1 VGAHDPF
8 LNRISSMGDPV
19 SNPLLATDRLPAFR
33 SILPEHAEPAID
45 TVLAENRAALADLL
59 AGLPG
64 TPSWDGFVVPLQQL
78 ETRLDD
84 AWSPVR
90 HLNSVMNSEAL
101 RAAYNAC
108 LPKLS
113 DYGTE
118 LSHNAALY
126 GAFDRLARSP
136 AFESLPP
143 DRRKLVQD
151 ALRDFHLSG
160 VDLPEERK
168 ARFREIEARLSELTS
183 RFEENVLDA
192 TQSWT
197 LHLPDDA
204 RLAGVP
210 ASSKAMLAQNARER
224 QQEGYVVTLDFPS
237 YHAILTHA
245 DDRALREQ
253 VYTAYATRASDQGPG
268 AGRFDNSEVMLEILK
283 LREEKA
289 RITGFAHHAE
299 RSLATKMADRPETVE
314 HFLRDLAG
322 RARKAA
328 EGDLADMRE
337 FARSRLG
344 LDGLQSWDYGYVA
357 EKIRADRLGLSQ
369 EMLKPYFPA
378 DRVVAG
384 LFGLVERLF
393 GVSITPDDS
402 VETWHDDVRYYVI
415 RDAEGQERAGFYFDL
430 YARSGKRGGAW
441 MDVCRSRFVSPV
453 SAQLPV
459 AYMTC
464 NSTPP
469 VDGKAAL
476 FTHDEVITLF
486 HEFGHGLHHMLTR
499 VDHPEIAGINGVEW
513 DAVELPSQFMENWCW
528 EREALD
534 LFARHHETGEP
545 MPEDLFQ
552 RLQGTR
558 HFQTALQLMRQVE
571 FALFDMRL
579 HAASA
584 PKATSEIQALLDAV
598 RDEVAVVRPPA
609 FNRFQHGFT
618 HIFAGGYAAG
628 YYSYKW
634 AEVLSADAF
643 ARFEEEGLFSPAVG
657 ADYLHEILEVGA
669 SRPALDSFKAFRGRE
684 PSIDALLRHSGLE
697 AA

>member
-1 VGAHDPF
+1 
-8 LNRISSMGDPV
+8 V
-19 SNPLLATDRLPAFR
+19 SNPLLATQTLPAFR
-33 SILPEHAEPAID
+33 SIRPEHVEPAVD
-45 TVLAENRAALADLL
+45 AVLAENRAAIADRLRR
-59 AGLPG
+59 LPD
-64 TPSWDGFVVPLQQL
+64 TPHWDDLIVPLERL
-78 ETRLDD
+78 DTRLDD

-90 HLNSVMNSEAL
+90 HLNSVTNTEAL

-113 DYGTE
+113 DYGSE
-118 LSHNAALY
+118 LSHNTGLY
-126 GAFDRLARSP
+126 AAFDRLARSP
-136 AFESLPP
+136 GFDAESP
-143 DRRKLVQD
+143 DRQKLVRD

-160 VDLPEERK
+160 VDLPEDRK
-168 ARFREIEARLSELTS
+168 ARLREIDSRLSALTS

-197 LHLPDDA
+197 LSLPDTA
-204 RLAGVP
+204 RLSGVP
-210 ASSKAMLAQNARER
+210 ESSRAMLAQSARER
-224 QQEGYVVTLDFPS
+224 ELEGFVVTLDFPS
-237 YHAILTHA
+237 YYAIMTYA
-245 DDRALREQ
+245 DDRDLREQ
-253 VYTAYATRASDQGPG
+253 VYTAYATRASDQGPD
-268 AGRFDNSEVMLEILK
+268 AGRFDNSETMLEILR

-289 RITGFAHHAE
+289 QLTGFRHHAE
-299 RSLATKMADRPETVE
+299 RSLATKMADTPEAVE
-314 HFLRDLAG
+314 HFLHDLAA
-322 RARKAA
+322 RARVPA
-328 EGDLADMRE
+328 EADLADMRSY
-337 FARSRLG
+337 ARAHLAT
-344 LDGLQSWDYGYVA
+344 DELQAWDYGYVA

-393 GVSITPDDS
+393 GISITPDEG

-415 RDAEGQERAGFYFDL
+415 RDAEGTERAGFYFDL

-441 MDVCRSRFVSPV
+441 MDVCRSRFVSPDY
-453 SAQLPV
+453 AQLPV

-499 VDHPEIAGINGVEW
+499 VDYPEIAGISGVEW

-534 LFARHHETGEP
+534 LFARHHETGAA

-552 RLQGTR
+552 RMQGTR
-558 HFQTALQLMRQVE
+558 HFQTALQLLRQVE

-579 HAASA
+579 HSGSTPESA
-584 PKATSEIQALLDAV
+584 KAVQRLLDQV
-598 RDEVAVVRPPA
+598 RDDVAVLRPPS
-609 FNRFQHGFT
+609 FNRFQNGFT

-643 ARFEEEGLFSPAVG
+643 ARFEEEGLFSAEVG
-657 ADYLHEILEVGA
+657 AAYLREILEVGA
-669 SRPALDSFKAFRGRE
+669 SRPALESFKAFRGRE

>member
-1 VGAHDPF
+1 
-8 LNRISSMGDPV
+8 M
-19 SNPLLATDRLPAFR
+19 SNPLLATDALPAFR
-33 SILPEHAEPAID
+33 SILPEHVEPAID
-45 TVLAENRAALADLL
+45 TILAENRAALAERL
-59 AGLPG
+59 ARLPENP
-64 TPSWDGFVVPLQQL
+64 TWDEFIVPLQEL
-78 ETRLDD
+78 EMRLDA

-90 HLNSVMNSEAL
+90 HLNSVMNTEAL
-101 RAAYNAC
+101 RAAHNAC

-118 LSHNAALY
+118 ISHNTELFK
-126 GAFDRLARSP
+126 AFDRISQSADFIGFS
-136 AFESLPP
+136 S
-143 DRRKLVQD
+143 DRRKLVRD

-160 VDLPEERK
+160 VDLPPEAK
-168 ARFREIEARLSELTS
+168 ARFREIESRLSELTS
-183 RFEENVLDA
+183 RYEENVLDA

-197 LHLPDDA
+197 LHLPDNQ
-204 RLAGVP
+204 RLGGVP
-210 ASSKAMLAQNARER
+210 ASSQAMLAQNARDR
-224 QQEGYVVTLDFPS
+224 QLDGYVVTLDFPS

-245 DDRALREQ
+245 DDRALREE
-253 VYTAYATRASDQGPG
+253 VYTAYATRASELGPD
-268 AGRFDNSEVMLEILK
+268 AGRFDNSDVMLEILA

-289 RITGFAHHAE
+289 RLTGFAHHAE
-299 RSLATKMADRPETVE
+299 RSLATKMADTPETVIQ
-314 HFLRDLAG
+314 FLQDLG
-322 RARKAA
+322 QRARKAA
-328 EGDLADMRE
+328 EADIADMRAYALE
-337 FARSRLG
+337 RLG
-344 LDGLQSWDYGYVA
+344 LEDLQSWDYGYVA

-393 GVSITPDDS
+393 GIQITAEDR
-402 VETWHDDVRYYVI
+402 VETWHDDVRYYAI
-415 RDAEGQERAGFYFDL
+415 RDAAGQERAGFYFDL
-430 YARSGKRGGAW
+430 YARTAKRGGAW

-453 SAQLPV
+453 STQIPV

-469 VDGKAAL
+469 VDGQAAL

-499 VDHPEIAGINGVEW
+499 VDHPEIAGISGVEW

-545 MPEDLFQ
+545 MPEALFQ
-552 RLQGTR
+552 KLQGTR
-558 HFQTALQLMRQVE
+558 HFQSALQLLRQVE

-584 PKATSEIQALLDAV
+584 PGSTGEIQALLDTV
-598 RDEVAVVRPPA
+598 RDEVSVIRPPA
-609 FNRFQHGFT
+609 FNRFQNGFT

-643 ARFEEEGLFSPAVG
+643 ARFEEEGLFSPEVG
-657 ADYLHEILEVGA
+657 RDYLQEILEVGA
-669 SRPALDSFKAFRGRE
+669 SRPALESFKAFRGRE

>member
-1 VGAHDPF
+1 
-8 LNRISSMGDPV
+8 MGVPV
-19 SNPLLATDRLPAFR
+19 SNPLLATDNLPAFR
-33 SILPEHAEPAID
+33 AIRPEHVEPGID
-45 TVLAENRAALADLL
+45 TVLAENRTAIAELL
-59 AGLPG
+59 ASLPDNPG
-64 TPSWDGFVVPLQQL
+64 WDDLVVPLERL
-78 ETRLDD
+78 DTRLDD
-84 AWSPVR
+84 VWSPVR
-90 HLNSVMNSEAL
+90 HLNSVMNTEAL

-113 DYGTE
+113 EYASE
-118 LSHNAALY
+118 MSQNAALFE
-126 GAFDRLARSP
+126 AFDRLARSP
-136 AFESLPP
+136 GFPDEPA

-168 ARFREIEARLSELTS
+168 ARVREINSRLSALTA
-183 RFEENVLDA
+183 RYEENVLDA
-192 TQSWT
+192 TQGWT
-197 LHLPDDA
+197 LHLKDDT
-204 RLAGVP
+204 RLTGVP
-210 ASSKAMLAQNARER
+210 PSAQGMLAQNARER
-224 QQEGYVVTLDFPS
+224 DLEGFVITLDFPS
-237 YHAILTHA
+237 YYAIMTHA
-245 DDRALREQ
+245 EDRDLREL
-253 VYTAYATRASDQGPG
+253 VYTAYVTRASDEGPD
-268 AGRFDNSEVMLEILK
+268 AGRFDNSEVMLEILR
-283 LREEKA
+283 LRQEKA
-289 RITGFAHHAE
+289 GLTGFRHHAE
-299 RSLATKMADRPETVE
+299 RSLATKMADSPETVE
-314 HFLRDLAG
+314 HFLQDLAR
-322 RARKAA
+322 RARAPA
-328 EGDLADMRE
+328 ESDLQEMRDY
-337 FARSRLG
+337 ARENLGMDRLEA
-344 LDGLQSWDYGYVA
+344 WDYPFVA
-357 EKIRADRLGLSQ
+357 EKIRSDRLGLSQ

-393 GVSITPDDS
+393 GISITADPS
-402 VETWHDDVRYYVI
+402 IETWHDDVRYYVI
-415 RDAEGQERAGFYFDL
+415 RDAEGRGRAGFYFDL

-441 MDVCRSRFVSPV
+441 MDVCRSRFVTPSHH
-453 SAQLPV
+453 QLPV

-499 VDHPEIAGINGVEW
+499 VDHPEIAGISGVEW

-545 MPEDLFQ
+545 MPEELYQ
-552 RLQGTR
+552 RMVGTR
-558 HFQTALQLMRQVE
+558 HFQSALQLLRQVE

-579 HAASA
+579 HSG
-584 PKATSEIQALLDAV
+584 PVPTTPEDIQRILDRV
-598 RDEVAVVRPPA
+598 RDEVAVIRPPS
-609 FNRFQHGFT
+609 FNRFQHGFA

-643 ARFEEEGLFSPAVG
+643 ARFEEEGLFSPEVG
-657 ADYLHEILEVGA
+657 SDYLQEILEVGA
-669 SRPALDSFKAFRGRE
+669 SRPALESFRAFRGRE
-684 PSIDALLRHSGLE
+684 PQIDALLRHSGLE

>member
-1 VGAHDPF
+1 
-8 LNRISSMGDPV
+8 M
-19 SNPLLATDRLPAFR
+19 SNPLLVTETLPAFR
-33 SILPEHAEPAID
+33 SIRPEDVEPAVD
-45 TVLAENRAALADLL
+45 TVLAENRAAIVELL
-59 AGLPG
+59 AQLPQ
-64 TPSWDGFVVPLQQL
+64 TPTWDDFIVPLERIDL
-78 ETRLDD
+78 RLDA

-90 HLNSVMNSEAL
+90 HLNSVMNTEAL

-113 DYGTE
+113 EYGSE
-118 LSHNAALY
+118 LSQNAELY
-126 GAFDRLARSP
+126 GAFERLAASP
-136 AFESLPP
+136 GFENAPA
-143 DRRKLVQD
+143 DRQKLVRD
-151 ALRDFHLSG
+151 ALRDFKLSG
-160 VDLPEERK
+160 VDLPEAQKTRL
-168 ARFREIEARLSELTS
+168 REINARLSALTA
-183 RFEENVLDA
+183 RYEENVLDA

-197 LHLPDDA
+197 LHLSDA
-204 RLAGVP
+204 KRLAGVP
-210 ASSKAMLAQNARER
+210 ESAQAMLAQNARER
-224 QQEGYVVTLDFPS
+224 DRDGFVITLDFPS
-237 YHAILTHA
+237 YYAILSHA
-245 DDRALREQ
+245 QDRDLRQ
-253 VYTAYATRASDQGPG
+253 LVYTAYATRASDQGPD
-268 AGRFDNSEVMLEILK
+268 AGRFDNSAVMPEILQ

-289 RITGFAHHAE
+289 HLTGFAHHAE
-299 RSLATKMADRPETVE
+299 RSLATKMADSPGTVE
-314 HFLRDLAG
+314 TFLRDLAR
-322 RARKAA
+322 RARVPA
-328 EGDLADMRE
+328 EADLEDMRRY
-337 FARSRLG
+337 ARERLG
-344 LDGLQSWDYGYVA
+344 LEALESWDYGYVA
-357 EKIRADRLGLSQ
+357 EQIRSDRLGLSQ

-378 DRVVAG
+378 HRVVGG

-393 GVSITPDDS
+393 NVSITPDDT

-415 RDAEGQERAGFYFDL
+415 KDATGEQRAGFYFDL

-441 MDVCRSRFVSPV
+441 MDVCRNRFVSAETV
-453 SAQLPV
+453 QLPV

-476 FTHDEVITLF
+476 FTHDEVTTLF

-534 LFARHHETGEP
+534 LFARHHETGEA
-545 MPEDLFQ
+545 MPEDLFV

-558 HFQTALQLMRQVE
+558 HFQSALQLLRQAE
-571 FALFDMRL
+571 FSLFDMRL
-579 HAASA
+579 HAGPA
-584 PKATSEIQALLDAV
+584 PTDAAQIQDLLDRV
-598 RDEVAVVRPPA
+598 RDEVAVIRPPA
-609 FNRFQHGFT
+609 FNRFQHGFA

-643 ARFEEEGLFSPAVG
+643 ARFEEEGLFSAEVG
-657 ADYLHEILEVGA
+657 AQYLQEILEVGA
-669 SRPALDSFKAFRGRE
+669 SRPALESFKAFRGRE

>member
-1 VGAHDPF
+1 
-8 LNRISSMGDPV
+8 M
-19 SNPLLATDRLPAFR
+19 SNPLLATQTLPAFR
-33 SILPEHAEPAID
+33 SIRPEHVEPAVD
-45 TVLAENRAALADLL
+45 AVLADNRAAIARLL
-59 AGLPG
+59 AGLPDPPG
-64 TPSWDGFVVPLQQL
+64 WDDLILPLERL

-84 AWSPVR
+84 VWSPVR
-90 HLNSVMNSEAL
+90 HLNAVMNTEPL

-113 DYGTE
+113 EYATE
-118 LSHNAALY
+118 LSQNTALY
-126 GAFDRLARSP
+126 QAFDRLARAPGFASE
-136 AFESLPP
+136 AS

-168 ARFREIEARLSELTS
+168 VRLREINSRLSALTA

-192 TQSWT
+192 TQAWT
-197 LHLPDDA
+197 LHLHDDC
-204 RLAGVP
+204 RLSGVP
-210 ASSKAMLAQNARER
+210 ASARAMLAQNARGR
-224 QQEGYVVTLDFPS
+224 NLEGFVITLDFPS
-237 YHAILTHA
+237 YYAILTHA
-245 DDRALREQ
+245 EDRGLREV
-253 VYTAYATRASDQGPG
+253 VYTAYVTRASDQGPD
-268 AGRFDNSEVMLEILK
+268 AGRFDNSDAMLEILR
-283 LREEKA
+283 LRQEKA
-289 RITGFAHHAE
+289 DLTGFRNHAE
-299 RSLATKMADRPETVE
+299 RSLATKMADSPETVE
-314 HFLRDLAG
+314 HFLRDLAR
-322 RARKAA
+322 RARAPA
-328 EGDLADMRE
+328 QTDLQEMRDY
-337 FARSRLG
+337 AREHLG
-344 LDGLQSWDYGYVA
+344 LDVLEAWDYGFVA
-357 EKIRADRLGLSQ
+357 ERIRADRLGLSQ

-393 GVSITPDDS
+393 QITITMDQA

-415 RDAEGQERAGFYFDL
+415 RDAEGNERAGFYFDL
-430 YARSGKRGGAW
+430 YTRSGKRGGAW
-441 MDVCRSRFVSPV
+441 MDVCRSRFV
-453 SAQLPV
+453 ATGYRQLPV

-469 VDGKAAL
+469 VDGRAAL

-499 VDHPEIAGINGVEW
+499 VDHPEIAGIAGVEW

-558 HFQTALQLMRQVE
+558 HFQTALQLLRQVE

-579 HAASA
+579 HSG
-584 PKATSEIQALLDAV
+584 PVPATADQIQRELDRV
-598 RDEVAVVRPPA
+598 RDEVAVIRPPS

-643 ARFEEEGLFSPAVG
+643 ARFEEEGLFSPEVG
-657 ADYLHEILEVGA
+657 TAYLKEILEVGA
-669 SRPALDSFKAFRGRE
+669 SRPALESFKAFRGRE
-684 PSIDALLRHSGLE
+684 PTIDALLRHSGLE

>member
-1 VGAHDPF
+1 
-8 LNRISSMGDPV
+8 MGVPV
-19 SNPLLATDRLPAFR
+19 SNPLLALATENLPAFR
-33 SILPEHAEPAID
+33 SIRPEHVEPAVD
-45 TVLAENRAALADLL
+45 TVLAENRTAIAAILASLPETPGWEDLI
-59 AGLPG
+59 
-64 TPSWDGFVVPLQQL
+64 VPLERL
-78 ETRLDD
+78 DTRLDD
-84 AWSPVR
+84 IWSPVR
-90 HLNSVMNSEAL
+90 HLNAVMNTEAL

-113 DYGTE
+113 EYASEVSQNT
-118 LSHNAALY
+118 ALY
-126 GAFDRLARSP
+126 QAFDGLAKAPDFADQP
-136 AFESLPP
+136 A

-160 VDLPEERK
+160 VDLPEDRK
-168 ARFREIEARLSELTS
+168 ARLREINSRLSALTA
-183 RFEENVLDA
+183 RYEENVLDA
-192 TQSWT
+192 TQAWT
-197 LHLPDDA
+197 LHLTDDA

-210 ASSKAMLAQNARER
+210 ASARGMLAQNARER
-224 QQEGYVVTLDFPS
+224 ELAGFVITLDFPS
-237 YHAILTHA
+237 YYAIMTYA
-245 DDRALREQ
+245 EDRDLRELA
-253 VYTAYATRASDQGPG
+253 YTAYVTRASEQGPN
-268 AGRFDNSEVMLEILK
+268 AGRFDNSEVMLEILR
-283 LREEKA
+283 LRQEKA
-289 RITGFAHHAE
+289 AITGFRHHAE
-299 RSLATKMADRPETVE
+299 RSLATKMADSPETVE
-314 HFLRDLAG
+314 HFLQDLAR
-322 RARKAA
+322 RARAPA
-328 EGDLADMRE
+328 EADLQDMRDYG
-337 FARSRLG
+337 RTRLAMDA
-344 LDGLQSWDYGYVA
+344 LEAWDYGFVA

-378 DRVVAG
+378 DRVVGG

-393 GVSITPDDS
+393 SISITADPA

-415 RDAEGQERAGFYFDL
+415 RDAEGRERAGFYFDL

-441 MDVCRSRFVSPV
+441 MDVCRSRFVTASHR
-453 SAQLPV
+453 QLPV

-499 VDHPEIAGINGVEW
+499 VDHPEIAGISGVEW

-534 LFARHHETGEP
+534 LFARHHETDEP
-545 MPEDLFQ
+545 MPEDLYQ
-552 RLQGTR
+552 RMLGTR
-558 HFQTALQLMRQVE
+558 HFQSALQLLRQVE

-579 HAASA
+579 HSGPVPETA
-584 PKATSEIQALLDAV
+584 EHIQQVLDRV
-598 RDEVAVVRPPA
+598 RDEVAVIRPPS
-609 FNRFQHGFT
+609 FNRFQHGFA

-643 ARFEEEGLFSPAVG
+643 ARFEEEGLFSPEVG
-657 ADYLHEILEVGA
+657 KDYLQEILEVGA
-669 SRPALDSFKAFRGRE
+669 SRPALESFKAFRGRE
-684 PSIDALLRHSGLE
+684 PQIDALLRHSGLE

>member
-1 VGAHDPF
+1 
-8 LNRISSMGDPV
+8 M
-19 SNPLLATDRLPAFR
+19 SNPLLATENLPAFR
-33 SILPEHAEPAID
+33 SIRPEHVEPAVER
-45 TVLAENRAALADLL
+45 VLAENRAALADLL
-59 AGLPG
+59 SALPERPG
-64 TPSWDGFVVPLQQL
+64 WNDFVVPLEQL
-78 ETRLDD
+78 ENRLD
-84 AWSPVR
+84 AVWSPVR
-90 HLNSVMNSEAL
+90 HLNSVMNSDAL

-113 DYGTE
+113 EYASE
-118 LSHNAALY
+118 LSQNAELY
-126 GAFDRLARSP
+126 AAFDRLARSP
-136 AFESLPP
+136 GFENESP
-143 DRRKLVQD
+143 DRQKLVRD

-160 VDLPEERK
+160 VDLPEDRK
-168 ARFREIEARLSELTS
+168 ARLRKIDARLSALTA

-197 LHLPDDA
+197 LHLPDA
-204 RLAGVP
+204 GRLAGVP
-210 ASSKAMLAQNARER
+210 DSSRAMLAQNARER
-224 QQEGYVVTLDFPS
+224 DLDGYVITLDFPS
-237 YHAILTHA
+237 YHAILTYA
-245 DDRALREQ
+245 DDRDLREQ
-253 VYTAYATRASDQGPG
+253 VYTAYATRASDQGPD
-268 AGRFDNSEVMLEILK
+268 AGRYDNSEVMLEILR

-289 RITGFAHHAE
+289 RITGFPHHAE

-314 HFLRDLAG
+314 RFLQDLAV
-322 RARKAA
+322 RARPYA
-328 EGDLADMRE
+328 EADLAEMRE
-337 FARSRLG
+337 YAATRLG
-344 LDGLQSWDYGYVA
+344 LTELQSWDYGYIA

-393 GVSITPDDS
+393 GVSITEDPS
-402 VETWHDDVRYYVI
+402 VETWHDDVRYFVI
-415 RDAEGQERAGFYFDL
+415 RDRAGAERAGFYFDL
-430 YARSGKRGGAW
+430 YARSAKRGGAW
-441 MDVCRSRFVSPV
+441 MDVCRSRFVHGSV
-453 SAQLPV
+453 HQLPV

-469 VDGKAAL
+469 VDGKPAL

-499 VDHPEIAGINGVEW
+499 VDHPEIGGINGVEW

-545 MPEDLFQ
+545 MPDDLFE
-552 RLQGTR
+552 RMLGTR
-558 HFQTALQLMRQVE
+558 HFQSALQLLRQVE

-579 HAASA
+579 HSGPA
-584 PKATSEIQALLDAV
+584 PEATNDVQQLLDRV
-598 RDEVAVVRPPA
+598 REEVAVVRPPS
-609 FNRFQHGFT
+609 FNRFQHGFA

-643 ARFEEEGLFSPAVG
+643 ARFEEEGLFSQEVG
-657 ADYLHEILEVGA
+657 SAYLQEILEVGA
-669 SRPALDSFKAFRGRE
+669 SRPALESFKAFRGRE
-684 PSIDALLRHSGLE
+684 PTIDALLRHSGLE